1 MASHKESSTEETD
14 EPNPK
19 VQKLNASA
27 SGADEPAGVELEDH
41 STEDL
46 HIPQAD
52 ISNGEEEFQSECP
65 SCSVWKDENCQLK
78 NLLHTSKEEIR
89 RLKNTLRSTK
99 ENLKSRRKEQKNLR
113 RKGIVQSIEYIQ
125 LDYKDYKVI
134 DFL

>member
-1 MASHKESSTEETD
+1 MASHRESSTVETD

-27 SGADEPAGVELEDH
+27 SGADEPAGVEDH
-41 STEDL
+41 STENP

-52 ISNGEEEFQSECP
+52 ISSGEEECPSECP

-89 RLKNTLRSTK
+89 QLKNTLRSTK
-99 ENLKSRRKEQKNLR
+99 ENLKSQRKEQKNLR
-113 RKGIVQSIEYIQ
+113 RKGIIQSIEYIQ
-125 LDYKDYKVI
+125 LDYKAYKGI